1 MGRHGFSLGPWL
13 LIFRFLG
20 IFWRKT
26 KGAIALSRE
35 KLSISLERATKDTEK
50 KIARVNLGYL
60 TAPQPFPLNLF
71 SP

>member
-1 MGRHGFSLGPWL
+1 MVFHWGHGS

-26 KGAIALSRE
+26 KGVIALSRE
-35 KLSISLERATKDTEK
+35 RLSISLERATKDTEK

-60 TAPQPFPLNLF
+60 KAPQPFPLNLF